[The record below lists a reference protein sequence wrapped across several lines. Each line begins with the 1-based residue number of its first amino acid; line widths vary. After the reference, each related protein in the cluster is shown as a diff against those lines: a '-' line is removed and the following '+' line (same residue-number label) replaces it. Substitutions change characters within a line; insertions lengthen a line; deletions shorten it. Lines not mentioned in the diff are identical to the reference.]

1 MRHCM
6 PGKHKTTNQQRRA
19 THADGDSVV
28 SALARVRVRAA
39 CVLEMGER
47 VRVLVEGDRG
57 RGAAEDALRARV
69 PGRSQAVNDFA
80 AVVVDIPCAN
90 PDSISNERRIGE
102 KAEKKKPEDV
112 QRETPLPSFIWFP
125 MP

>member
-1 MRHCM
+1 M

-47 VRVLVEGDRG
+47 VRVLVEDDR
-57 RGAAEDALRARV
+57 RRAAAEDTLSARV
-69 PGRSQAVNDFA
+69 LVRRQAVHDVA
-80 AVVVDIPCAN
+80 AIVVDVPCAA
-90 PDSISNERRIGE
+90 SARRERTQR
-102 KAEKKKPEDV
+102 V
-112 QRETPLPSFIWFP
+112 QG
-125 MP
+125 